1 MDSKTIAL
9 RKDSDDQAHGERFTL
24 MIRDTKVMDQ
34 KPETIADLTEAAL
47 RDTLH
52 TMRQTNAY
60 ADRLLQNAR
69 ADYLARQQ
77 QIT

>member
-1 MDSKTIAL
+1 MNGKMIAL
-9 RKDSDDQAHGERFTL
+9 RKDSDDPAHGERFTL
-24 MIRDTKVMDQ
+24 MVRDPEVLQEKT
-34 KPETIADLTEAAL
+34 ETISDLTEAAL

-77 QIT
+77 QVT